1 MTLAAVKLDDKYTLD
16 EGRVYLTGTQA
27 IIRLLLTQRRRDL
40 AAGLNTAGFISGY
53 RGSPMT
59 AIDQQLWGAEKYLQE
74 HHIKFWPGLNEDLAA
89 TALWGSQQ
97 VHYYNDANYDGVF
110 GMWYGKGPGVDRS
123 LDAMRQAHWHGTA
136 KYGGILAL
144 SGDDPNMT
152 STVSAWHSEL
162 LFEEL
167 LMPVLYPADIQE
179 VFDMGLLAI
188 ALSRFSGN
196 WIGYKLLPE
205 TIETAASIRADH
217 GHIDIVI
224 PEFEFPPDGVNARR
238 GDLWFLQEK
247 RLRHYRLPAAISFAR
262 ANHLNYVSH
271 SSARPRFGIA
281 AMGKTWRDAQ
291 QALLDLGI
299 DEGVAT
305 AVGITIL
312 KVGMPFPV
320 DEMTYR
326 EFARGLE
333 EVFVIEDKRE
343 QVENGLRQ
351 ACYQLPEAERPRI
364 VGRYDEHG
372 KLLVDP
378 AGTLDADGIAALIAA
393 RIRYF
398 HDSDRLQAR
407 LGYLNN
413 QREQAA
419 LRPAAEV
426 SRLPYF
432 CSGCPHNTSTKVP
445 EGSRASAGVGCH
457 FMATW
462 MERDVYGWT
471 QMGGEGVPW
480 IGQAPFVKTGHVFAQ
495 IGDGTYYHSGS
506 LAIRAAVASGV
517 NITFKILYNDA
528 VAMTGGQPVDGPL
541 TVRQI
546 THQLH
551 AEGVNRIMVVTDEP
565 EKYGSAAGFAA
576 GATVRHRRE
585 LDQVQRDL
593 REVAGT
599 TVLIYDQ
606 TCAAEKR
613 RRRKR
618 GTFPDPAK
626 RMFINDRVCEGCGDC
641 SLQSNCVSVQP
652 LATDYGRKRFIDQS
666 SCNKDY
672 SCADGFCPSFVTV
685 VGGELR
691 KGRGMQN
698 TLDTLP
704 EALRALPEPDQP
716 DLAAGNYGILIA
728 GVGGTGV
735 VTIGALL
742 GMAAHIEGRGIAVVD
757 QMGFAQKGGPVLTHV
772 RIGSTPEEINAVRL
786 NAGAVDLLLGCDLV
800 VAASDSVLP
809 LLNPDR
815 TQAIVNSH
823 ETITGDF
830 TRSADLLYPGASLRK
845 RLEGALGRNRLEL
858 LENTRL
864 ATRLL
869 GDAIAG
875 NLFLVG
881 YAWQKGLIPLSEQAV
896 MQAIELNGVAVDW
909 NQEAWR
915 WGRRAAHNLSAVA
928 ELCATPVDV
937 DSATADVSLEDFIQ
951 RRADD
956 LVEYQDAAYAER
968 YTALVE
974 KVSNTER
981 ERTPGKT
988 GLTHAVARYAYKL
1001 MAYKDEYEVARLYC
1015 DPAFKQKLNE
1025 QFEGDY
1031 RLRFNLSPP
1040 LLARKDKFTGKP
1052 SKMEFGP
1059 WLLPLFGLLKRLKFL
1074 RGTPFDPF
1082 GKSAHRKMERQL
1094 SAEYKQT
1101 LLELLQALNYDN
1113 HSLAVEIASQPEQIR
1128 GYGHIKEE
1136 SVAKTREK
1144 QKELLHCWRN
1154 PADGTNAQA
1163 A

>member
-1 MTLAAVKLDDKYTLD
+1 MALAAVKLDDKYTLD

-27 IIRLLLTQRRRDL
+27 IVRLLLAQRRRDL

-59 AIDQQLWGAEKYLQE
+59 AIDQQLWRAEKHLQA
-74 HHIKFWPGLNEDLAA
+74 HHIRFWPGLNEDLAA

-123 LDAMRQAHWHGTA
+123 LDAMRQGHWHGTA
-136 KYGGILAL
+136 KHGGMLVL

-152 STVSAWHSEL
+152 STISAWHSEL
-162 LFEEL
+162 LFEDL

-179 VFDMGLLAI
+179 VFDMALLGI

-196 WIGYKLLPE
+196 WIGCKLLPE

-217 GHIDIVI
+217 TQVEIVT
-224 PEFEFPPDGVNARR
+224 PEFEFPPDGVNSRP
-238 GDLWFLQEK
+238 GDLWSLQER
-247 RLRHYRLPAAISFAR
+247 RLRHYRLPAALAFAR
-262 ANHLNYVSH
+262 ANRINYISH
-271 SSARPRFGIA
+271 ACNKPRFGIA
-281 AMGKTWRDAQ
+281 AMGKTWRDVQ

-299 DEGVAT
+299 DEGMAA
-305 AVGITIL
+305 AVGITVL

-343 QVENGLRQ
+343 QIENGMRK
-351 ACYQLPEAERPRI
+351 ACYLLPASERPRI
-364 VGRYDEHG
+364 VGRCDEHDE
-372 KLLVDP
+372 LLVDP
-378 AGTLDADGIAALIAA
+378 AGALDADRIARLIAA

-398 HDSDRLQAR
+398 HNTDRLQAR
-407 LGYLNN
+407 LAFLKN
-413 QREQAA
+413 QQEQAR
-419 LRPAAEV
+419 LREAPEIA
-426 SRLPYF
+426 RLPYF
-432 CSGCPHNTSTKVP
+432 CSGCPHNTSTRVP

-480 IGQAPFVKTGHVFAQ
+480 IGQAPFVKTGHTFAQ
-495 IGDGTYYHSGS
+495 LGDGTYYHSGA
-506 LAIRAAVASGV
+506 LAIRATVASGV
-517 NITFKILYNDA
+517 NITYKILYNDA

-541 TVRQI
+541 TVQQI
-546 THQLH
+546 THQVH
-551 AEGVNRIMVVTDEP
+551 AEGVKQVAIVTDEP
-565 EKYGSAAGFAA
+565 EKYSSAPGFAPGTA
-576 GATVRHRRE
+576 VYHRRE

-599 TVLIYDQ
+599 TILIYDQ

-626 RMFINDRVCEGCGDC
+626 RLFINDRVCEGCGDC
-641 SLQSNCVSVQP
+641 SVQSNCVSVQP
-652 LATDYGRKRFIDQS
+652 LATDYGRKRVIDQS

-685 VGGELR
+685 VGGDVR
-691 KGRGMQN
+691 KGRGMQH

-704 EALRALPEPDQP
+704 EVLRELPEPDQP
-716 DLAAGNYGILIA
+716 DLASGNHGILIA

-742 GMAAHIEGRGIAVVD
+742 GMAAHIDGRGIAVVD

-772 RIGSTPEEINAVRL
+772 RIGSAPETINAVRL

-815 TQAIVNSH
+815 TRAIVNSH

-845 RLEGALGRNRLEL
+845 RLKSALGNNRLEM
-858 LENTRL
+858 LESTRL

-896 MQAIELNGVAVDW
+896 MQAIELNGVAVQW
-909 NQEAWR
+909 NMEAFL
-915 WGRRAAHNLSAVA
+915 WGRRAAHNLKAVIG
-928 ELCATPVDV
+928 LCEAPGEVKTDPG
-937 DSATADVSLEDFIQ
+937 
-951 RRADD
+951 DD
-956 LVEYQDAAYAER
+956 LDALIRRRSADLVDYQDAAYAER
-968 YTALVE
+968 YTALVKRVRSRE
-974 KVSNTER
+974 Q
-981 ERTPGKT
+981 ERTPGKNE
-988 GLTHAVARYAYKL
+988 LARAVARYAYKL
-1001 MAYKDEYEVARLYC
+1001 MAYKDEYEVARLYS
-1015 DPAFKQKLNE
+1015 DPAFKQKLDE

-1031 RLRFNLSPP
+1031 SLRFNLSPP
-1040 LLARKDKFTGKP
+1040 LLARKDRLTGRP
-1052 SKMEFGP
+1052 GKMEFGS
-1059 WLLPLFGLLKRLKFL
+1059 WLLPLFRILARFNFL
-1074 RGTPFDPF
+1074 RGTVLDPF
-1082 GKSAHRKMERQL
+1082 GRTAHRKMERQL
-1094 SAEYKQT
+1094 ITEYEET
-1101 LLELLQALNYDN
+1101 LGELLQSLDYENYPV
-1113 HSLAVEIASQPEQIR
+1113 AVEIASLPEQIR

-1144 QKELLHCWRN
+1144 LWPLLKCWRN
-1154 PADGTNAQA
+1154 PANRTETKA

>member
-1 MTLAAVKLDDKYTLD
+1 MALAAVKLDDKYTLD

-27 IIRLLLTQRRRDL
+27 IVRLLLAQRRRDL

-59 AIDQQLWGAEKYLQE
+59 AIDQQLWRAEKHLQD

-123 LDAMRQAHWHGTA
+123 LDAMRQGHWHGTA
-136 KYGGILAL
+136 KHGGMLVL

-152 STVSAWHSEL
+152 STISAWHSEL
-162 LFEEL
+162 LFEDL

-179 VFDMGLLAI
+179 VFDMGLLGI

-217 GHIDIVI
+217 LQVEIVP
-224 PEFEFPPDGVNARR
+224 PEFEFPPDGVNSRP
-238 GDLWFLQEK
+238 GDLWSLQER
-247 RLRHYRLPAAISFAR
+247 RLRHYRLPAALAFAR
-262 ANHLNYVSH
+262 ANRINYVSH
-271 SSARPRFGIA
+271 ACNQPRFGIA
-281 AMGKTWRDAQ
+281 AMGKTWRDVQ

-299 DEGVAT
+299 DEGVA
-305 AVGITIL
+305 AAIGITVL
-312 KVGMPFPV
+312 KVGMPYPS
-320 DEMTYR
+320 DEQSYR

-343 QVENGLRQ
+343 QIENGIRK
-351 ACYQLPEAERPRI
+351 ACYLLPASERPRI
-364 VGRYDEHG
+364 VGRCDEHDE
-372 KLLVDP
+372 LLVDP
-378 AGTLDADGIAALIAA
+378 AGVLDADRIARFIAA

-398 HDSDRLQAR
+398 HNTDRLQAR
-407 LGYLNN
+407 LAFLKN
-413 QREQAA
+413 QQEQAR
-419 LRPAAEV
+419 LREAPEIA
-426 SRLPYF
+426 RLPYF
-432 CSGCPHNTSTKVP
+432 CSGCPHNTSTRVP

-471 QMGGEGVPW
+471 QMGGEGAPW
-480 IGQAPFVKTGHVFAQ
+480 IGQAPFVKTGHTFAQ
-495 IGDGTYYHSGS
+495 LGDGTYYHSGT
-506 LAIRAAVASGV
+506 LAIRATVASGV
-517 NITFKILYNDA
+517 NITYKLLYNDA

-541 TVRQI
+541 TVQQI
-546 THQLH
+546 THQVH
-551 AEGVNRIMVVTDEP
+551 AEGVKQVAIVTDEP
-565 EKYGSAAGFAA
+565 EKYGSAPGFAP
-576 GATVRHRRE
+576 GTTVHHRRE

-599 TVLIYDQ
+599 TILIYDQ

-618 GTFPDPAK
+618 GAFPDPAK
-626 RMFINDRVCEGCGDC
+626 RLFINDRVCEGCGDC
-641 SLQSNCVSVQP
+641 SVQSNCVSVQP
-652 LATDYGRKRFIDQS
+652 LATDYGRKRVIDQS

-685 VGGELR
+685 VGGDVR
-691 KGRGMQN
+691 KGRGMQH
-698 TLDTLP
+698 TLDKLP
-704 EALRALPEPDQP
+704 EALRELPEPNPP
-716 DLAAGNYGILIA
+716 DLASGNHGILIA

-742 GMAAHIEGRGIAVVD
+742 GMAAHIDGRGIAVVD

-772 RIGSTPEEINAVRL
+772 RIGSAPETINAVRL

-809 LLNPDR
+809 LLSPDR
-815 TQAIVNSH
+815 TRAIVNAH

-845 RLEGALGRNRLEL
+845 RLKSALGNNRLEM
-858 LENTRL
+858 LESTRL

-896 MQAIELNGVAVDW
+896 MQAIELNGVAVQW
-909 NQEAWR
+909 NMEAFL
-915 WGRRAAHNLSAVA
+915 WGRRAAHNPGAVA
-928 ELCATPVDV
+928 ELCEMPVDAEQVPV
-937 DSATADVSLEDFIQ
+937 DGSLDDFIQ
-951 RRADD
+951 RRAAD

-974 KVSNTER
+974 KVRNDER
-981 ERTPGKT
+981 ERAPGKS
-988 GLTHAVARYAYKL
+988 GLARAVARYAYKL

-1015 DPAFKQKLNE
+1015 DPAFKQKLDE

-1031 RLRFNLSPP
+1031 SLRFNLAPP
-1040 LLARKDKFTGKP
+1040 LLARKDKVTGRP
-1052 SKMEFGP
+1052 RKMEFGP

-1082 GKSAHRKMERQL
+1082 GRTPERKMEREL
-1094 SAEYKQT
+1094 ISEYEQT
-1101 LLELLQALNYDN
+1101 IAELLQTLDHEN
-1113 HSLAVEIASQPEQIR
+1113 HPLAIEIAGLPEQVR
-1128 GYGHIKEE
+1128 GYGYIKTEN
-1136 SVAKTREK
+1136 VARTRAKLQSLWE
-1144 QKELLHCWRN
+1144 CWRN
-1154 PADGTNAQA
+1154 PVRRPEA

>member
-1 MTLAAVKLDDKYTLD
+1 MALAAVKLDDKYTLD

-27 IIRLLLTQRRRDL
+27 IVRLLLVQRRRDQ

-59 AIDQQLWGAEKYLQE
+59 AIDQQLWRTEKHLQA

-123 LDAMRQAHWHGTA
+123 LDAMRQGHWHGTA
-136 KYGGILAL
+136 KHGGVLVL

-152 STVSAWHSEL
+152 STISAWHSEL
-162 LFEEL
+162 LFEDL

-179 VFDMGLLAI
+179 VFDMGLLGI

-217 GHIDIVI
+217 PQVEIVT
-224 PEFEFPPDGVNARR
+224 PEFEFPPDGVNSRP
-238 GDLWFLQEK
+238 GDLWSLQER
-247 RLRHYRLPAAISFAR
+247 RLRHYRLPAALVFAR
-262 ANHLNYVSH
+262 ANRINYVSH
-271 SSARPRFGIA
+271 DCNKPRFGIA
-281 AMGKTWRDAQ
+281 AMGKTWRDVQ

-299 DEGVAT
+299 DEGMAA

-312 KVGMPFPV
+312 KVGMPYPV
-320 DEMTYR
+320 DEHAYR

-343 QVENGLRQ
+343 QIENGMRK
-351 ACYQLPEAERPRI
+351 ACYLLPESERPRI
-364 VGRYDEHG
+364 VGRCDEHDE
-372 KLLVDP
+372 LLVDP
-378 AGTLDADGIAALIAA
+378 AGALDADRIARLIAA

-398 HDSDRLQAR
+398 HNTDRLQAR
-407 LGYLNN
+407 LAFLKN
-413 QREQAA
+413 QQEQAR
-419 LRPAAEV
+419 LREAPEIA
-426 SRLPYF
+426 RLPYF
-432 CSGCPHNTSTKVP
+432 CSGCPHNTSTRVP

-471 QMGGEGVPW
+471 QMGGEGAPW
-480 IGQAPFVKTGHVFAQ
+480 IGQAPFVKTGHTFAQ
-495 IGDGTYYHSGS
+495 LGDGTYYHSGT
-506 LAIRAAVASGV
+506 LAIRATVASGV
-517 NITFKILYNDA
+517 NITYKLLYNDA

-541 TVRQI
+541 TVQQI
-546 THQLH
+546 THQVH
-551 AEGVNRIMVVTDEP
+551 AEGVKQVAIVTDEP
-565 EKYGSAAGFAA
+565 EKYGSAPGFAP
-576 GATVRHRRE
+576 GTTVHHRRE

-599 TVLIYDQ
+599 TILIYDQ

-626 RMFINDRVCEGCGDC
+626 RLFINDRVCEGCGDC
-641 SLQSNCVSVQP
+641 SVQSNCVSVQP
-652 LATDYGRKRFIDQS
+652 LGTDYGRKRVIDQS

-685 VGGELR
+685 VGGDVR
-691 KGRGMQN
+691 KGRGMQH
-698 TLDTLP
+698 TLDTLA
-704 EALRALPEPDQP
+704 ETLRELPEPDLP
-716 DLAAGNYGILIA
+716 DLASGNHGILIA

-742 GMAAHIEGRGIAVVD
+742 GMAAHIDGRGIAVVD

-772 RIGSTPEEINAVRL
+772 RIGSAPETINAVRL

-815 TQAIVNSH
+815 TRAIVNSH

-845 RLEGALGRNRLEL
+845 RLEGVLGNNRLKM
-858 LENTRL
+858 LESTRL
-864 ATRLL
+864 ATHLL

-881 YAWQKGLIPLSEQAV
+881 YAWQKGLIPLSEQAI

-909 NQEAWR
+909 NREAWR
-915 WGRRAAHNLSAVA
+915 WGRRAAHNPGAVA
-928 ELCATPVDV
+928 ELCEMPVDAEQVPV
-937 DSATADVSLEDFIQ
+937 DGSLDDFIQ
-951 RRADD
+951 RRAAD

-974 KVSNTER
+974 KVRNGER
-981 ERTPGKT
+981 ERAPGKS
-988 GLTHAVARYAYKL
+988 GLARAVARYAYKL

-1015 DPAFKQKLNE
+1015 DPAFKQKLDE

-1031 RLRFNLSPP
+1031 SLRFNLAPP
-1040 LLARKDKFTGKP
+1040 LLARKDKVTGRP
-1052 SKMEFGP
+1052 RKMEFGP
-1059 WLLPLFGLLKRLKFL
+1059 WLLPLFGLLRRLKFL

-1082 GKSAHRKMERQL
+1082 GRTPERKMEREL
-1094 SAEYKQT
+1094 ISEYEQT
-1101 LLELLQALNYDN
+1101 IAELLRTLDHEN
-1113 HSLAVEIASQPEQIR
+1113 HPLAIEIAGLPEQVR
-1128 GYGHIKEE
+1128 GYGYIKTEN
-1136 SVAKTREK
+1136 VARTRAKLQSLWE
-1144 QKELLHCWRN
+1144 CWRN
-1154 PADGTNAQA
+1154 PVRRPEA

>member
-1 MTLAAVKLDDKYTLD
+1 MALAAVKLDDKYTLD

-27 IIRLLLTQRRRDL
+27 IVRLLLAQRRRDL

-59 AIDQQLWGAEKYLQE
+59 AIDQQLWRAEQHLQA

-123 LDAMRQAHWHGTA
+123 LDAMRQGHWHGTA
-136 KYGGILAL
+136 KHGGMLVL

-152 STVSAWHSEL
+152 STISAWHSEL
-162 LFEEL
+162 LFEDL

-179 VFDMGLLAI
+179 VFDMGLLGI

-196 WIGYKLLPE
+196 WIGCKLLPE

-217 GHIDIVI
+217 PQVEIVT
-224 PEFEFPPDGVNARR
+224 PEFGFPPDGVNSRP
-238 GDLWFLQEK
+238 GDLWSLQER
-247 RLRHYRLPAAISFAR
+247 RLRHYRLPAALAFAR
-262 ANHLNYVSH
+262 ANRINYISH
-271 SSARPRFGIA
+271 ACNKPRFGIA
-281 AMGKTWRDAQ
+281 AMGKTWRDVQ

-299 DEGVAT
+299 DEGVAA
-305 AVGITIL
+305 AVGITVL
-312 KVGMPFPV
+312 KVGMPYPS
-320 DEMTYR
+320 DEQSYR

-343 QVENGLRQ
+343 QIENGMRK
-351 ACYQLPEAERPRI
+351 ACYLLPESERPRI
-364 VGRYDEHG
+364 VGRCDEHDE
-372 KLLVDP
+372 LLVDP
-378 AGTLDADGIAALIAA
+378 AGALDADRIARLIAA

-398 HDSDRLQAR
+398 HNTDRLQAR
-407 LGYLNN
+407 LAFLKN
-413 QREQAA
+413 QQEQAR
-419 LRPAAEV
+419 LREAPEIA
-426 SRLPYF
+426 RLPYF
-432 CSGCPHNTSTKVP
+432 CSGCPHNTSTRVP

-480 IGQAPFVKTGHVFAQ
+480 IGQAPFVKTGHTFAQ
-495 IGDGTYYHSGS
+495 LGDGTYYHSGT
-506 LAIRAAVASGV
+506 LAIRATVASGV
-517 NITFKILYNDA
+517 NITYKLLYNDA

-541 TVRQI
+541 TVQQI
-546 THQLH
+546 THQVH
-551 AEGVNRIMVVTDEP
+551 AEGVKQVAIVTDEP
-565 EKYGSAAGFAA
+565 EKYGSTPGFAP
-576 GATVRHRRE
+576 GTTVHHRRE

-599 TVLIYDQ
+599 TILIYDQ

-618 GTFPDPAK
+618 GAFPDPAK
-626 RMFINDRVCEGCGDC
+626 RLFINDRVCEGCGDC
-641 SLQSNCVSVQP
+641 SVQSNCVSVQP
-652 LATDYGRKRFIDQS
+652 LATDYGRKRVIDQS

-685 VGGELR
+685 VGGDVR
-691 KGRGMQN
+691 KGRGMQH

-704 EALRALPEPDQP
+704 EALRELPEPDLP
-716 DLAAGNYGILIA
+716 DLASGNLGILIA

-742 GMAAHIEGRGIAVVD
+742 GMAAHIDGRGIAVVD

-772 RIGSTPEEINAVRL
+772 RIGSAPETINAVRL

-815 TQAIVNSH
+815 TRAIVNSH

-845 RLEGALGRNRLEL
+845 RLEGTLGSNRLEM
-858 LENTRL
+858 LESTRL

-875 NLFLVG
+875 NLFLIG

-909 NQEAWR
+909 NREAWR
-915 WGRRAAHNLSAVA
+915 WGRRAAHNPGTVA
-928 ELCATPVDV
+928 ELCEMPVDAEQIPV
-937 DSATADVSLEDFIQ
+937 DGSLDDFIQ
-951 RRADD
+951 RRAAD

-974 KVSNTER
+974 KVRNGER
-981 ERTPGKT
+981 ERAPGKS
-988 GLTHAVARYAYKL
+988 GLARAVARYAYKL
-1001 MAYKDEYEVARLYC
+1001 MAYKDEYEVARLYS
-1015 DPAFKQKLNE
+1015 DPAFKQKLDE

-1031 RLRFNLSPP
+1031 SLRFNLAPP
-1040 LLARKDKFTGKP
+1040 LLARKDKVTGRP
-1052 SKMEFGP
+1052 RKMEFGP

-1082 GKSAHRKMERQL
+1082 GRTPERKMEREL
-1094 SAEYKQT
+1094 ISEYEQT
-1101 LLELLQALNYDN
+1101 IAELLQTLDHEN
-1113 HSLAVEIASQPEQIR
+1113 HPLAIEIAGLSEQVR
-1128 GYGHIKEE
+1128 GYGYIKTEN
-1136 SVAKTREK
+1136 VARTRAKLQSLWE
-1144 QKELLHCWRN
+1144 CWRN
-1154 PADGTNAQA
+1154 PVRRPEA

>member
-1 MTLAAVKLDDKYTLD
+1 MALAAVKLDDKYTLD

-27 IIRLLLTQRRRDL
+27 IVRLLLAQRRRDL

-59 AIDQQLWGAEKYLQE
+59 AIDQQLWRAEKHLQA

-123 LDAMRQAHWHGTA
+123 LDAMRQGHWHGTA
-136 KYGGILAL
+136 KHGGMLVL

-152 STVSAWHSEL
+152 STISAWHSEL
-162 LFEEL
+162 LFEDL

-179 VFDMGLLAI
+179 VFDMGLLGI

-217 GHIDIVI
+217 PQVEIVT
-224 PEFEFPPDGVNARR
+224 PEFEFPPDGVNYRP
-238 GDLWFLQEK
+238 GDLWSLQER
-247 RLRHYRLPAAISFAR
+247 RLRRYRLPAALAFAR
-262 ANHLNYVSH
+262 ANSINYISH
-271 SSARPRFGIA
+271 ACNKPRFGIA
-281 AMGKTWRDAQ
+281 AMGKTWRDVQ

-299 DEGVAT
+299 DEGMAA
-305 AVGITIL
+305 AVGITVL
-312 KVGMPFPV
+312 KVGMPVPV
-320 DEMTYR
+320 DEMTYQ

-343 QVENGLRQ
+343 QIENGMRK
-351 ACYQLPEAERPRI
+351 ACYLLPASERPRI
-364 VGRYDEHG
+364 VGRCDEHDE
-372 KLLVDP
+372 LLVDP
-378 AGTLDADGIAALIAA
+378 AGALDADRIARLIAA

-398 HDSDRLQAR
+398 HNTDRLQAR
-407 LGYLNN
+407 LAFLKN
-413 QREQAA
+413 QQEQAR
-419 LRPAAEV
+419 LREAPEIA
-426 SRLPYF
+426 RLPYF
-432 CSGCPHNTSTKVP
+432 CSGCPHNTSTRVP

-480 IGQAPFVKTGHVFAQ
+480 IGQAPFVKTGHTFAQ
-495 IGDGTYYHSGS
+495 LGDGTYYHSGT

-517 NITFKILYNDA
+517 NITYKLLYNDA

-541 TVRQI
+541 MVQQI
-546 THQLH
+546 THQVH
-551 AEGVNRIMVVTDEP
+551 AEGVKQVAIVTDEP
-565 EKYGSAAGFAA
+565 EKYGSAPGFAP
-576 GATVRHRRE
+576 GTTVHHRRE

-599 TVLIYDQ
+599 TILIYDQ

-626 RMFINDRVCEGCGDC
+626 RLFINDRVCEGCGDC
-641 SLQSNCVSVQP
+641 SVQSNCVSVQP
-652 LATDYGRKRFIDQS
+652 LTTDYGRKRFIDQS

-685 VGGELR
+685 VGGGVR
-691 KGRGMQN
+691 KGRGMQH

-704 EALRALPEPDQP
+704 EALRELPEPDQP
-716 DLAAGNYGILIA
+716 NPASGNHGILIA

-742 GMAAHIEGRGIAVVD
+742 GMAAHIDGRGIAVVD

-772 RIGSTPEEINAVRL
+772 RIGSAPETINAVRL

-815 TQAIVNSH
+815 TRAIVNAH

-845 RLEGALGRNRLEL
+845 RLKSALGNNRLEM
-858 LENTRL
+858 LESTRL

-875 NLFLVG
+875 NLFLIG

-909 NQEAWR
+909 NREAWR
-915 WGRRAAHNLSAVA
+915 WGRRAAHNPGAVA
-928 ELCATPVDV
+928 ELCEMPVDAEQTPTD
-937 DSATADVSLEDFIQ
+937 DSLDDFIQ
-951 RRADD
+951 RRAAD

-974 KVSNTER
+974 KVRNGER
-981 ERTPGKT
+981 ERAPGKS
-988 GLTHAVARYAYKL
+988 GLARAVARYAYKL

-1015 DPAFKQKLNE
+1015 DPAFKQKLDE

-1031 RLRFNLSPP
+1031 SLRFNLAPP
-1040 LLARKDKFTGKP
+1040 LLARKDKVTGRP
-1052 SKMEFGP
+1052 RKMEFGP
-1059 WLLPLFGLLKRLKFL
+1059 WLLPLFGLLRRLKFL

-1082 GKSAHRKMERQL
+1082 GRTPERKMEREL
-1094 SAEYKQT
+1094 ISEYEQT
-1101 LLELLQALNYDN
+1101 IAELLQTLDHEN
-1113 HSLAVEIASQPEQIR
+1113 HPLAIEIAGLPEQVR
-1128 GYGHIKEE
+1128 GYGYIKAEN
-1136 SVAKTREK
+1136 VARTRAKLQSLWE
-1144 QKELLHCWRN
+1144 CWRN
-1154 PADGTNAQA
+1154 PVRQPEA

>member
-1 MTLAAVKLDDKYTLD
+1 MALAAVKLDDKYTLD

-27 IIRLLLTQRRRDL
+27 IVRLLLSQRRRDL

-59 AIDQQLWGAEKYLQE
+59 AIDQQLWRAEKHLQD
-74 HHIKFWPGLNEDLAA
+74 HHVKFWPGLNEDLAA

-123 LDAMRQAHWHGTA
+123 LDAMRQGHWHGTA
-136 KYGGILAL
+136 KHGGVLVL

-152 STVSAWHSEL
+152 STISAWHSEL
-162 LFEEL
+162 LFEDL
-167 LMPVLYPADIQE
+167 LMPVLCPADIQE
-179 VFDMGLLAI
+179 VFDMGLLGI

-217 GHIDIVI
+217 LQVEIVT
-224 PEFEFPPDGVNARR
+224 PEFEFPPDGVNSRP
-238 GDLWFLQEK
+238 GDLWSLQER
-247 RLRHYRLPAAISFAR
+247 RLRHYRLPAALAFAR
-262 ANHLNYVSH
+262 ANRINYVSH
-271 SSARPRFGIA
+271 ACNKPRFGIA
-281 AMGKTWRDAQ
+281 AMGKTWRDVQ

-299 DEGVAT
+299 DEGMAA
-305 AVGITIL
+305 AVGITVL

-343 QVENGLRQ
+343 QIENGMRK
-351 ACYQLPEAERPRI
+351 ACYLLPASERPRI
-364 VGRYDEHG
+364 VGRCDEHDE
-372 KLLVDP
+372 LLVDP
-378 AGTLDADGIAALIAA
+378 AGALDADRIARLIAA

-398 HDSDRLQAR
+398 HNTDRLQAR
-407 LGYLNN
+407 LAFLKN
-413 QREQAA
+413 QQEQAR
-419 LRPAAEV
+419 LREAPEIA
-426 SRLPYF
+426 RLPYF
-432 CSGCPHNTSTKVP
+432 CSGCPHNTSTRVP

-480 IGQAPFVKTGHVFAQ
+480 IGQAPFVKTGHTFAQ
-495 IGDGTYYHSGS
+495 LGDGTYYHSGT
-506 LAIRAAVASGV
+506 LAIRATVASGV
-517 NITFKILYNDA
+517 NITYKILYNDA

-541 TVRQI
+541 TVQQI
-546 THQLH
+546 THQVH
-551 AEGVNRIMVVTDEP
+551 AEGVKQVAIVTDEP
-565 EKYGSAAGFAA
+565 EKYGSAPGFAP
-576 GATVRHRRE
+576 GTTVHHRRE

-599 TVLIYDQ
+599 TILIYDQ

-618 GTFPDPAK
+618 GAFSDPAQ
-626 RMFINDRVCEGCGDC
+626 RLFINDRVCEGCGDC
-641 SLQSNCVSVQP
+641 SVQSNCVSVQP
-652 LATDYGRKRFIDQS
+652 LATDYGRKRVIDQS

-685 VGGELR
+685 VGGDVR
-691 KGRGMQN
+691 KGRGMQH

-716 DLAAGNYGILIA
+716 NLASGNYGILIA

-742 GMAAHIEGRGIAVVD
+742 GMAAHIDGRGIAVVD

-772 RIGSTPEEINAVRL
+772 RIGSAPETINAVRL

-800 VAASDSVLP
+800 VAASDTVLP

-815 TQAIVNSH
+815 TRAIVNAH

-845 RLEGALGRNRLEL
+845 RLEGTLGSNRLEM
-858 LENTRL
+858 LESTRL

-875 NLFLVG
+875 NLFLIG

-909 NQEAWR
+909 NREAWR
-915 WGRRAAHNLSAVA
+915 WGRRAAHNPGAVA
-928 ELCATPVDV
+928 GLCEMPVD
-937 DSATADVSLEDFIQ
+937 TEQTPADGSLDDFIQ
-951 RRADD
+951 RRAAD
-956 LVEYQDAAYAER
+956 LVEYQDAAYGER

-974 KVSNTER
+974 KVRNGER
-981 ERTPGKT
+981 ERAPGKS
-988 GLTHAVARYAYKL
+988 GLARAVARYAYKL

-1015 DPAFKQKLNE
+1015 DPAFRQKLDE

-1031 RLRFNLSPP
+1031 SLRFNLAPP
-1040 LLARKDKFTGKP
+1040 LLARKDRVTGRP
-1052 SKMEFGP
+1052 RKMEFGP
-1059 WLLPLFGLLKRLKFL
+1059 WLLPLFGLLKRLRFL

-1082 GKSAHRKMERQL
+1082 GRTPERKMEREL
-1094 SAEYKQT
+1094 ISEYEQT
-1101 LLELLQALNYDN
+1101 VAELLQTLDHENYP
-1113 HSLAVEIASQPEQIR
+1113 LAIEIAGLPEQVR
-1128 GYGHIKEE
+1128 GYGYIKTEN
-1136 SVAKTREK
+1136 VARTRAKLQSLWE
-1144 QKELLHCWRN
+1144 CWRN
-1154 PADGTNAQA
+1154 PVRQPEA

>member
-1 MTLAAVKLDDKYTLD
+1 MALAAVKLDDKYTLD

-27 IIRLLLTQRRRDL
+27 IIRLLLAQRRRDL

-59 AIDQQLWGAEKYLQE
+59 AIDQQLWRAEKHLQD

-136 KYGGILAL
+136 KHGGVLVL

-152 STVSAWHSEL
+152 STISAWHSEL
-162 LFEEL
+162 LFEDL

-179 VFDMGLLAI
+179 VFDMGLFGI

-217 GHIDIVI
+217 RYIEILT
-224 PEFEFPPDGVNARR
+224 PEFEFPPDGVNSRP
-238 GDLWFLQEK
+238 GDLWSLQER
-247 RLRHYRLPAAISFAR
+247 RLRHYRLPSAVAFAR
-262 ANHLNYVSH
+262 ANRMNYVSH
-271 SSARPRFGIA
+271 SCDRPRFGIA
-281 AMGKTWRDAQ
+281 AMGKTWRDVQ

-299 DEGVAT
+299 DEGVAR

-312 KVGMPFPV
+312 KVGMPYPA
-320 DEMTYR
+320 DEQTYR

-343 QVENGLRQ
+343 QVENGLRK
-351 ACYQLPEAERPRI
+351 ACYLLPEAERPRI
-364 VGRYDEHG
+364 VGRYDEHD

-378 AGTLDADGIAALIAA
+378 AGTLDADRIAPLIAA
-393 RIRYF
+393 RIQHFYNN
-398 HDSDRLQAR
+398 DRMQAR
-407 LGYLNN
+407 LAFLKK
-413 QREQAA
+413 QQEQAA
-419 LRPAAEV
+419 SRPAAEV

-495 IGDGTYYHSGS
+495 IGDGTYYHSGA
-506 LAIRAAVASGV
+506 LAIRATVASGV
-517 NITFKILYNDA
+517 NITYKILYNDA

-541 TVRQI
+541 TVQQI
-546 THQLH
+546 THQVH
-551 AEGVNRIMVVTDEP
+551 AEGVNRIAIVTDEP
-565 EKYGSAAGFAA
+565 EKYGAAPGFAA
-576 GATVRHRRE
+576 GTTVHHRRE
-585 LDQVQRDL
+585 LDRVQRDL
-593 REVAGT
+593 RGVAGT

-618 GTFPDPAK
+618 GAFPDPAK
-626 RMFINDRVCEGCGDC
+626 RLFINDRVCEGCGDC
-641 SLQSNCVSVQP
+641 SVQSNCVSVQP
-652 LATDYGRKRFIDQS
+652 LATDYGRKRAIDQS

-685 VGGELR
+685 VGGGVR

-704 EALRALPEPDQP
+704 EALRELPEPDQP
-716 DLAAGNYGILIA
+716 DLTAGNHGILIA

-742 GMAAHIEGRGIAVVD
+742 GMAAHIDGRGIAVVD
-757 QMGFAQKGGPVLTHV
+757 QMGFAQKGGPVLTHL
-772 RIGSTPEEINAVRL
+772 RIGSTPETINAVRL

-815 TQAIVNSH
+815 TRAIVNSH

-830 TRSADLLYPGASLRK
+830 TRSADLVYPGASLRK
-845 RLEGALGRNRLEL
+845 RLEGALGRNRLEM
-858 LENTRL
+858 LESTRL

-875 NLFLVG
+875 NLFLAG
-881 YAWQKGLIPLSEQAV
+881 YAWQKGLIPLSEQAI
-896 MQAIELNGVAVDW
+896 MQAIELNGVAVEW
-909 NQEAWR
+909 NQEAFL
-915 WGRRAAHNLSAVA
+915 WGRRTAHDHKAVSS
-928 ELCATPVDV
+928 LCEVEDDV
-937 DSATADVSLEDFIQ
+937 DADT
-951 RRADD
+951 ADD
-956 LVEYQDAAYAER
+956 LDALIRRRTADLVDYQNAAYAGR

-974 KVSNTER
+974 KVRNSEQ
-981 ERTPGKT
+981 ERTPGKIE
-988 GLTHAVARYAYKL
+988 LTRAVARYAYKL
-1001 MAYKDEYEVARLYC
+1001 MAYKDEYEVARLHS
-1015 DPAFKQKLNE
+1015 DPSFKQKLDE
-1025 QFEGDY
+1025 QFEGGY
-1031 RLRFNLSPP
+1031 SLRFNLAPP
-1040 LLARKDKFTGKP
+1040 LLARKDRLTGIP
-1052 SKMEFGP
+1052 RKMEFGS
-1059 WLLPLFGLLKRLKFL
+1059 WLLPVFGTLARLKFL
-1074 RGTPFDPF
+1074 RGTGFDPF
-1082 GKSAHRKMERQL
+1082 GRTAHRKMERRL
-1094 SAEYKQT
+1094 IREYEGT
-1101 LLELLQALNYDN
+1101 LAELLQTLDYGN
-1113 HSLAVEIASQPEQIR
+1113 HPLAVEIAGLPEQVR

-1136 SVAKTREK
+1136 SIAATREK
-1144 QKELLHCWRN
+1144 QQALLECWRN
-1154 PADGTNAQA
+1154 PADEAETKA